1 MHRWDVFLGRVR
13 YECVEVCGGV
23 GKVCGGVGKVC
34 GGVWRCGVCEGE
46 LSAQVGCISRKG
58 GI

>member
-1 MHRWDVFLGRVR
+1 M
-13 YECVEVCGGV
+13 CGGVEV
-23 GKVCGGVGKVC
+23 GKVCGDVEVC

-58 GI
+58 EI

>member
-13 YECVEVCGGV
+13 YECVEVWSV
-23 GKVCGGVGKVC
+23 GKVCGDVEVC

-58 GI
+58 EI

>member
-1 MHRWDVFLGRVR
+1 MSVWRCGVWGR
-13 YECVEVCGGV
+13 CVEMWRCVE
-23 GKVCGGVGKVC
+23 VC

-58 GI
+58 EI

>member
-1 MHRWDVFLGRVR
+1 MYRWDVFLGRVR
-13 YECVEVCGGV
+13 YECVEVWS
-23 GKVCGGVGKVC
+23 VGKVC

-58 GI
+58 EI